1 MIRAVER
8 LQAPLLEESDR
19 GAVRAGELA
28 AELRALGGREVELR
42 RALTEA
48 SERVSGVDVELARL
62 EAERKEA
69 ERRFRQ
75 TGVPS
80 RQTGHGRSWPRSS
93 TAGAPPRAARRR

>member
-42 RALTEA
+42 RARPDA

-62 EAERKEA
+62 R
-69 ERRFRQ
+69 
-75 TGVPS
+75 
-80 RQTGHGRSWPRSS
+80 GR
-93 TAGAPPRAARRR
+93 ARRGGAEISAGGGR